1 MIIGLLDPWPGEY
14 YDDRL
19 IQQMVPNYID
29 QLRTVILLRSAQ
41 EALQDF
47 RDEDVGFFLDTYIK
61 WNAWARNSSQLY
73 QLTWSAY
80 VLNYGILYGVEKFYG
95 IPLCMY

>member
-1 MIIGLLDPWPGEY
+1 MIIGLLDLRPGEY

-19 IQQMVPNYID
+19 IQPMVPNYID

-61 WNAWARNSSQLY
+61 
-73 QLTWSAY
+73 
-80 VLNYGILYGVEKFYG
+80 
-95 IPLCMY
+95 